1 MKKKK
6 IYRVSLRQVIV
17 KKDLDKITR
26 GDIFKAE
33 HEMFSVLRE
42 FRFSD
47 FLEAFSLMAKI
58 VDDPVPPVY
67 VPERQSWLIT
77 YARFDIAEN
86 KRLLDNLSLTFS
98 TSTEIGKREKEV
110 KTA

>member
-1 MKKKK
+1 MKNKK

-17 KKDLDKITR
+17 KKDLEKITMS
-26 GDIFKAE
+26 DIFKAE

-42 FRFSD
+42 FGFSD
-47 FLEAFSLMAKI
+47 FLEAFSLMAKL

-77 YARFDIAEN
+77 YARFDVVEN
-86 KRLLDNLSLTFS
+86 KRLLDNLALSFS